1 MKSSP
6 IRCFLSLDIA
16 FFGEG
21 ARARLRV
28 INEFVFEIFCAPH
41 SPVSGSKNGS
51 KSSETARGTK
61 GGKKK
66 AKEWCAMADCS
77 VLEVL
82 SRAVQYFFLMIPP
95 HSSIVA

>member
-6 IRCFLSLDIA
+6 IRFLPLDIA

-21 ARARLRV
+21 ERARLRV

-61 GGKKK
+61 GE
-66 AKEWCAMADCS
+66 KESERMVHDG
-77 VLEVL
+77 
-82 SRAVQYFFLMIPP
+82 
-95 HSSIVA
+95 